1 MLSETILYP
10 CGNDAFLFFVTCGVW
25 EKSKHGLSCTVEEMY
40 SRSREVDMES
50 ESTCSLMTDTVERME
65 WECVRT
71 QSEKQAT

>member
-1 MLSETILYP
+1 MLVEE
-10 CGNDAFLFFVTCGVW
+10 CRRRKTCGVW

-50 ESTCSLMTDTVERME
+50 ESTCSLMTDTVEHME

-71 QSEKQAT
+71 QSEKQATWQPNELR